1 MSTSPPRV
9 TVIIPTY
16 NWSSVLPY
24 SVGSALRQTF
34 SDFEVLVV
42 GDGCTDDSEAVV
54 EAVQDERV
62 RWINLPANT
71 GHQSGPNNEGLRQ
84 ARGEFIAYLG
94 HDDLWL
100 PHHLSCMVAAL
111 EAGADLAFGVTEL
124 IVPGGVPGKVSRLP
138 APATLKYVPGWWLPP
153 TGVVHSR
160 RVTDG
165 VGGWG
170 DYRTLSADPE
180 ADLLGRAYDRG
191 YKFVFVPRLTALK
204 FPASK
209 RPGVYR
215 ETPHHEQAEWFERIV
230 SEPDLEASE
239 LVALLASEVSVPVWN
254 ERPFPQFARDFLSET
269 ARRFRV
275 RLADMVRRPRPESLR
290 GKRVEANR
298 RLKGLRPKL

>member
-1 MSTSPPRV
+1 MSPPRV

-34 SDFEVLVV
+34 NDFELLVV

-54 EAVQDERV
+54 EAVGDERV
-62 RWINLPANT
+62 RWVNLPANT

-100 PHHLSCMVAAL
+100 PHHLSCVVAAL
-111 EAGADLAFGVTEL
+111 EAGADLAFGITEQ
-124 IVPGGVPGKVSRLP
+124 IVPGGAPGEVSRTP
-138 APATLKYVPGWWLPP
+138 APARLKYVPGEWMPP
-153 TGVVHSR
+153 TGVAHR
-160 RVTDG
+160 RSVTDG

-170 DYRTLSADPE
+170 DYRTLAIDPE
-180 ADLLGRAYDRG
+180 ADLWLRAYEQG

-204 FPASK
+204 FTASK

-230 SEPDLEASE
+230 NEPALEASE
-239 LVALLASEVSVPVWN
+239 LVGLLASAVGVPVWN
-254 ERPFPQFARDFLSET
+254 EKPFPQFARDFLSET

-275 RLADMVRRPRPESLR
+275 RLTDAVGRTPPERLR
-290 GKRVEANR
+290 GGRVEANR
-298 RLKGLRPKL
+298 LLKGLRPKL